1 VSRYRSY
8 GKLDDPF
15 VTEGDTF
22 FLRMNARLRPNQLKP
37 GEVALS
43 KNGRMNDDGT
53 WQPRKGLNTLFGSI
67 TTGEDAIRLPYIIL
81 SASRS
86 QVDGQGVVTVVLDD
100 TPSLSFIVGNNITI
114 AGLNFTGDD
123 PNGTFA
129 LASVNFNTRTITY
142 ASSGANEVFTTVGS
156 SQRWSTID
164 VSYSGLTEPWISYN
178 PIGRTSVASMGN
190 AIPTTINYVVTA
202 ASRASNVV
210 TLTLEDTPASE
221 FAVSGTVHVDDIDA
235 SINGSH
241 TITAINT
248 SAKTV
253 TFADTGADTTFA
265 VNTNNVGNTSVASTT
280 ENFTLDDDAVNAV
293 YGSAVYSDASSEND
307 DFIFSATNNLCLI
320 VRLKDA
326 KLYKCRYEQGGETVD
341 GPVGMSQ
348 GFDKMFI
355 FRTRKTT
362 LSASPKLNRF
372 AITQATQSGQTISV
386 TTASDH
392 GRVVGDFVTLTRLG
406 NWEYNPNDCYQVA
419 SVPAN
424 DQLTVTMTQ
433 SQSKTFN
440 VSGAQVE
447 YFEDFTRVASGTY
460 TAPAYLTDTSAES
473 VSGVVTMDV
482 PSHGLAVGDRLTIH
496 TSQSAIYDSF
506 IGSEVV
512 VTSVPTVNQ
521 FTFNLGVKDDS
532 NHSLTVSRPLA
543 IGKGFIH
550 QPAAPFGEFHQRR
563 LWVPYQY
570 TSDTSPTDR
579 GIRDEL
585 VASDIF
591 DSDTFDQIGNQFRIS
606 SGKSDFIVG
615 IKGFTQDSV
624 VVFNRKSIHLMTGVS
639 GSLADV
645 KTTQVTDEVGA
656 SARKSIVQVANQIM
670 FLSDQGIYGVSFLD
684 EYNLRGTGTP
694 ISETIQPFI
703 DRINQDFAFLS
714 VGVYFNNRYWLAV
727 PLDSEPGAGDTNK
740 LNTILVYNFINQGF
754 ESIDSV
760 DSTEFAIRDLLV
772 AREGSQNAL
781 YLTTLEGGVHKLD
794 ALEGGDKVS
803 QKAGQRPE
811 EDPGIDVVSQ
821 LTTRQYDAD
830 SMDRKNFSR
839 AEFQIK
845 SSESNP
851 SNGDIRFIAEDPD
864 STSEPV
870 NLTTL
875 LGNEL
880 GTAEDAS
887 VRLRVRKRGFGIQAD
902 FQPSNGRPYVRA
914 TKVDARIT
922 DRSTTSVQ

>member
-1 VSRYRSY
+1 MSRYRSY
-8 GKLDDPF
+8 GRLDDQF
-15 VTEGDTF
+15 ATEGDTF

-86 QVDGQGVVTVVLDD
+86 SNVVTVVLDE
-100 TPSLSFIVGNNITI
+100 TPSLDFIVGNNITI
-114 AGLNFTGDD
+114 SGLKFTSDD

-129 LASVNFNTRTITY
+129 LTSVNFNTRTIQYDDSNTTD
-142 ASSGANEVFTTVGS
+142 EVFATVGA
-156 SQRWSTID
+156 SQRWGTID
-164 VSYSGLTEPWISYN
+164 TTYTNLNQTWSSLN
-178 PIGRTSVASMGN
+178 PEGRTSVASMGN
-190 AIPTTINYVVTA
+190 AIPTTLNYVVTA

-253 TFADTGADTTFA
+253 SFADTGADTTFTI
-265 VNTNNVGNTSVASTT
+265 NSKNVGNTSVASTT

-293 YGSAVYSDASSEND
+293 YGSAVFSDSTSEND

-341 GPVGMSQ
+341 APCGMTQ

-355 FRTRKTT
+355 FRTTKTT
-362 LSASPKLNRF
+362 LSASPVLNRV
-372 AITQATQSGQTISV
+372 AIIEATQSGQTITV
-386 TTASDH
+386 TTESAH
-392 GRVVGDFVTLTRLG
+392 NRLVGDFVTLTRLG
-406 NWEYNPNDCYQVA
+406 NWEYNPNDCYQVV
-419 SVPAN
+419 SIPSSTE
-424 DQLTVTMTQ
+424 LTVTMDQ
-433 SQSKTFN
+433 SQTKTFN

-447 YFEDFTRVASGTY
+447 YFEDFERVDSGAY
-460 TAPAYLTDTSAES
+460 TANQYLTDNSAVS
-473 VSGVVTMDV
+473 VDGLVTMDV
-482 PSHGLAVGDRLTIH
+482 ASHSLSVGDTLVIQDG
-496 TSQSAIYDSF
+496 QSPFDLY
-506 IGSEVV
+506 IGREVR
-512 VTSVPTVNQ
+512 VTTVPNANQ
-521 FTFNLGVKDDS
+521 FTFNIEVDDNTS
-532 NHSLTVSRPLA
+532 HSVTLTRPLPL
-543 IGKGFIH
+543 GKGFIH
-550 QPAAPFGEFHQRR
+550 QPGAPFGEFHQRR
-563 LWVPYQY
+563 LWLPYQY
-570 TSDTSPTDR
+570 TSDSPPVDR

-591 DSDTFDQIGNQFRIS
+591 DSDTFDQIGNQFRVS
-606 SGKSDFIVG
+606 SGKSDFLVG

-645 KTTQVTDEVGA
+645 KTTIVTDEVGA

-670 FLSDQGIYGVSFLD
+670 FLSDQGIYGVQFID

-694 ISETIQPFI
+694 LSETIQPFI
-703 DRINQDFAFLS
+703 DRINQNFAYLS
-714 VGVYFNNRYWLAV
+714 CGVYFNNRYWLAV
-727 PLDSEPGAGDTNK
+727 PLDSEVGAGDANK
-740 LNTILVYNFINQGF
+740 LNTIFVYNFINQGF
-754 ESIDSV
+754 ESIDTV
-760 DSTEFAIRDLLV
+760 NSTDFAIRELLV

-781 YLTTLEGGVHKLD
+781 YLTTVEGGVHKLD
-794 ALEGGDKVS
+794 ALEGGDEVS
-803 QKAGQRPE
+803 QKAGEAPE
-811 EDPGIDVVSQ
+811 LFDPIPVVSQ

-839 AEFQIK
+839 AELQIK
-845 SSESNP
+845 SSEANP
-851 SNGDIRFIAEDPD
+851 SNGNIQFITEDPD
-864 STSEPV
+864 SVSESIS
-870 NLTTL
+870 LSSL
-875 LGNEL
+875 LGDEL
-880 GTAEDAS
+880 ATAEDAS
-887 VRLRVRKRGFGIQAD
+887 VRLRVRKRGFGVQTD
-902 FQPSNGRPYVRA
+902 FQPTEGRPYVRA

-922 DRSTTSVQ
+922 DRSTTSVK